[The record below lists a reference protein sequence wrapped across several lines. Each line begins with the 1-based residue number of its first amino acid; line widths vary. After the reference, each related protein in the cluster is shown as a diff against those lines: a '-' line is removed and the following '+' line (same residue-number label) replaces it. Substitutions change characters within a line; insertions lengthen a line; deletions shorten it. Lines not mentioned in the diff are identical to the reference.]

1 MRTRLLPCLPL
12 VFSVCV
18 VSGVEA
24 GEKVQMDTT
33 YVKAN
38 KELPKILFVV
48 PWQDLKPGKNAD
60 PTLVIHSLYGDLFDP
75 VVPREPIE
83 QKQERD

>member
-1 MRTRLLPCLPL
+1 MRIVAALILLAL
-12 VFSVCV
+12 SVWT
-18 VSGVEA
+18 A
-24 GEKVQMDTT
+24 AHAANDEKLEMDTT

-48 PWQDLKPGKNAD
+48 PWQDLKPGKSGD

-75 VVPREPIE
+75 EVPRDPPGA
-83 QKQERD
+83 KPERD